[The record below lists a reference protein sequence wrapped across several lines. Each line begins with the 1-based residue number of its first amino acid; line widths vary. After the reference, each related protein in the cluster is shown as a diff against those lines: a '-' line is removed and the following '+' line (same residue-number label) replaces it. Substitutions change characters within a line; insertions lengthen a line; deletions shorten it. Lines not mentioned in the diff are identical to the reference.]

1 MKKIENSLKCDECE
15 KVFMTKM
22 DFESHVSLQEKL
34 NTTQINKVQLKY
46 AKYCLDTWISNFDKK
61 TINQFS
67 NVDLDI
73 KLEQGYAIKEILKKT
88 VHS

>member
-34 NTTQINKVQLKY
+34 NTTQILFGYMDFEFRQKDNKPIFK
-46 AKYCLDTWISNFDKK
+46 CWSR
-61 TINQFS
+61 
-67 NVDLDI
+67 
-73 KLEQGYAIKEILKKT
+73 
-88 VHS
+88 H